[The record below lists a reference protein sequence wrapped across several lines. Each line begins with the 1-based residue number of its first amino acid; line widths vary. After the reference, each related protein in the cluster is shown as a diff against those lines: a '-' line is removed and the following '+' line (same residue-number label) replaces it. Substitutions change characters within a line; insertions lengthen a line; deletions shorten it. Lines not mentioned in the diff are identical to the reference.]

1 MRNIKLPLLLVLM
14 SGSLWMGCS
23 EGTSLNNEDSF
34 RPAALTLE
42 SHSMINGSKDT
53 TDGHKAVVSL
63 YLKGAS
69 GYGEQSICTGTLIHP
84 QWVLTAAHCVTD
96 DGRAVASSLNKY
108 IKIGVGNTEA
118 QLAKNLHDVERIFFN
133 ENYGDRDI
141 DSKYGTIDG
150 DIALIKLKTPIPESE
165 ITPILPLPS
174 WLGVNR
180 DAVSKGVEMEFVG
193 FGYDEKGNS
202 GTKITFS
209 APISYYC
216 GNADGDSS
224 RGCELGGVTVN
235 GCHPDKTMC
244 SSYYYYSYCKNGYF
258 CLNNYTD
265 YVWLPHGSI
274 YYEQDNGGPCQ
285 GDSGGPAFYR
295 LGGVEYVAGLT
306 SYGDAACAKTGI
318 STAVQDYTDWILSKA
333 PEIAERFVEVCGN
346 GLDDDNNG
354 LVDDA
359 DSACGG
365 IVDPGEDP
373 VDPGEDPVDPGE
385 DPVDPGEDPVDP
397 GEDPVDPGEDPVDP
411 GEDPV
416 DPGEDPVDPVDPVE
430 SVTVVEDFLGIGSG
444 SSKYEVGIF
453 DSARA
458 AIQWAYLG
466 RTDLDYYAID
476 GEGLMLKDGGYIRGI
491 VRDGIGS
498 VSVQVAKAF
507 VNSRARNVSIYV
519 NGVICKSVDIY
530 NYDVMTVSC
539 DEINRPGDVDLRI
552 QVEGSQVVIDNI
564 TWNSFK

>member
-1 MRNIKLPLLLVLM
+1 MRNIKLPLLLVLV

-23 EGTSLNNEDSF
+23 EGTSLNNENSF
-34 RPAALTLE
+34 RPTALTLE
-42 SHSMINGSKDT
+42 SHAMINGSEDL

-118 QLAKNLHDVERIFFN
+118 QLARNLHDVAQIYFN
-133 ENYGDRDI
+133 ENYADRQI

-180 DAVSKGVEMEFVG
+180 NAVNNGVQMEFVG
-193 FGYDEKGNS
+193 FGYDENGNS
-202 GTKITFS
+202 GKKITFS

-216 GNADGDSS
+216 GSADGDSS

-274 YYEQDNGGPCQ
+274 YYEQDDGGPCQ

-354 LVDDA
+354 LVDEA

-365 IVDPGEDP
+365 IVDAGEDPVDAGEDP

-397 GEDPVDPGEDPVDP
+397 GEDPVDPGNEVIF
-411 GEDPV
+411 
-416 DPGEDPVDPVDPVE
+416 
-430 SVTVVEDFLGIGSG
+430 VEDFSGIGHNSNR
-444 SSKYEVGIF
+444 YEYGIF
-453 DSARA
+453 ESSSTPMLWEYIGRNE
-458 AIQWAYLG
+458 LG
-466 RTDLDYYAID
+466 GYDID
-476 GEGLMLKDGGYIRGI
+476 GEGLMLKSGGFIAGTI
-491 VRDGIGS
+491 PDGISS
-498 VSVQVAKAF
+498 VSVQVKKAYTTY
-507 VNSRARNVSIYV
+507 RARNIDIYV
-519 NGVICKSVDIY
+519 NGIICKSASISS
-530 NYDVMTVSC
+530 YDVVTVSC
-539 DEINRPGDVDLRI
+539 DNIDRPGDVELRI
-552 QVEGSQVVIDNI
+552 QADGSQVVIDNI
-564 TWNSFK
+564 TWNSYK